1 MTRAIPAMLLC
12 LCLMFAGLPATLAKD
27 KDGEA
32 GTQEIMQRLEELS
45 KKIDTLE
52 KNLMQRMNA
61 LDSKIA
67 AIPATAGAP
76 QKHPLETEAQ
86 NEFGKIRKLVSD
98 GKMEE
103 AKTKMTTF
111 LEKYGATDTAKA
123 ARRMHQEVLS
133 VIGKEA
139 PAEWGIEKWFQGEA
153 EVDLASD
160 KTTLLVFWE
169 TWCPH
174 CKREVPKLESIY
186 NALKDQGLQVVGFTR
201 ITKSSTEEIV
211 QQFITD
217 NKITSPIAK
226 EDGKVGGHFSVRGI
240 PAAAVMKDGKV
251 IWRGHPGELDEAKLK
266 RWL

>member
-1 MTRAIPAMLLC
+1 MTRALPAMLLC
-12 LCLMFAGLPATLAKD
+12 LCLMFAGLPATLAQE
-27 KDGEA
+27 GEA

-52 KNLMQRMNA
+52 KNLMQRMTA
-61 LDSKIA
+61 LDRKIA

-76 QKHPLETEAQ
+76 QKHPLEGEAQ
-86 NEFGKIRKLVSD
+86 NEFSKIRQLVSA

-103 AKTKMTTF
+103 AKGQMTTF

-139 PAEWGIEKWFQGEA
+139 PAEWGIEFWFQGEA

-174 CKREVPKLESIY
+174 CKREAPKMETLYAS
-186 NALKDQGLQVVGFTR
+186 LKDQGLQVVGLTR
-201 ITKSSTEEIV
+201 ITKSSSKEIV
-211 QQFITD
+211 EQFIAD
-217 NKITSPIAK
+217 NKLTYPIAK

-266 RWL
+266 GWL